1 MLQWIRGSSCEVKKL
16 LRVSKSELKESF
28 DKKVS
33 TYMKEHRLPD
43 SMKWVGRIAV
53 GWKHFHVNI
62 MAESLGIFIGF
73 FIFLVLTCQ
82 KYEKTSSNTICALV
96 WSLILALVWVGI
108 RVGVLL
114 YKASSKQ
121 KEMIIAKDGTL
132 RERSPSNWSLIWR
145 RYRKNKVS
153 LLAGSVVAIVTIIA
167 IIYPILL
174 PFNPI
179 QQAPLYDAW
188 NGGGSIAHPN
198 LKYPAG
204 TDIMGRDEFSR
215 TLAGSEVSL
224 TVGVFSTV
232 LSLLIGVT
240 LGALAGYY
248 RGWTEEII
256 MRITD
261 MFLSLPFLV
270 IAILAVAFIR
280 RGRIAFLKQIPQS
293 MVIILVLGIFGWG
306 GLCRLVTA
314 NTKQIYSLD
323 YVNAARVLGAS
334 DNRIIMLH
342 ILPNILAPIIVIG
355 TLSVAGGI
363 LSEAGLTFLGLG
375 SPTTISWGQMVNEA
389 QTVFKTNPGLAFIP
403 GFAIF
408 FVVLAFNLLGDALR
422 DAMDPRLKE

>member
-1 MLQWIRGSSCEVKKL
+1 M
-16 LRVSKSELKESF
+16 LRVAREKRKTVFENNVKA
-28 DKKVS
+28 
-33 TYMKEHRLPD
+33 YMEEHRLPP
-43 SMKWVGRIAV
+43 SMSWVAKLAIAWRHYSVDIAV
-53 GWKHFHVNI
+53 Q
-62 MAESLGIFIGF
+62 SLAIFTF
-73 FIFLVLTCQ
+73 LLIFLSITWD
-82 KYEKTSSNTICALV
+82 TSFARILI
-96 WSLILALVWVGI
+96 WSLIVAGVWGVVRFSI
-108 RVGVLL
+108 RL
-114 YKASSKQ
+114 YKQTAMQ
-121 KEMIIAKDGTL
+121 KELIIAKDGTL

-145 RYRKNKVS
+145 RYKKNKVS
-153 LLAGSVVAIVTIIA
+153 LLSGSVVAIVTLIA

-174 PFNPI
+174 PFNPV
-179 QQAPLYDAW
+179 QQVPLFDAW
-188 NGGGSIAHPN
+188 NGGGSIARPN

-204 TDIMGRDEFSR
+204 TDILGRDEFSR
-215 TLAGSEVSL
+215 VLAGSEVSL

-232 LSLLIGVT
+232 LSVFIGVS
-240 LGALAGYY
+240 LGAIAGYY
-248 RGWTEEII
+248 RGWSEEII

-314 NTKQIYSLD
+314 NTKQIYRLD

-334 DNRIIMLH
+334 NRRIILLH
-342 ILPNILAPIIVIG
+342 ILPNILAPIIVIA

-389 QTVFKTNPGLAFIP
+389 QTVFRSNPELAFIP

>member
-1 MLQWIRGSSCEVKKL
+1 VKKM
-16 LRVSKSELKESF
+16 LRVAREKRKTVFENNVKA
-28 DKKVS
+28 
-33 TYMKEHRLPD
+33 YMEEHRLPP
-43 SMKWVGRIAV
+43 SMSWVAKLAIAWKHYSVDIAV
-53 GWKHFHVNI
+53 
-62 MAESLGIFIGF
+62 ESLVIFVF
-73 FIFLVLTCQ
+73 LLIFLSVTWDRSFAWIL
-82 KYEKTSSNTICALV
+82 I
-96 WSLILALVWVGI
+96 WSLIVAGI
-108 RVGVLL
+108 WGAVRFSIRL
-114 YKASSKQ
+114 YKQTAMQ
-121 KEMIIAKDGTL
+121 KELIIAKDGTL

-145 RYRKNKVS
+145 RYKKNKIS
-153 LLAGSVVAIVTIIA
+153 LLSGSVVAIVTLIA

-174 PFNPI
+174 PFNPV
-179 QQAPLYDAW
+179 QQVPLFDAW
-188 NGGGSIAHPN
+188 NGGGSIARPN

-204 TDIMGRDEFSR
+204 TDILGRDEFSR
-215 TLAGSEVSL
+215 VLAGSEVSL

-232 LSLLIGVT
+232 LSVFIGVS
-240 LGALAGYY
+240 LGAIAGYY
-248 RGWTEEII
+248 RGWSEEII

-314 NTKQIYSLD
+314 NTKQIYRLD

-334 DNRIIMLH
+334 NRRIILLH
-342 ILPNILAPIIVIG
+342 ILPNILAPIIVIA

-389 QTVFKTNPGLAFIP
+389 QTVFRSNPELAFIP
-403 GFAIF
+403 GFSIF